1 MSVKIFYDGA
11 VFGEY
16 DKHPDVVGFT
26 TNTSYVAAS
35 IAEGVSYK
43 EFANDALECAND
55 FLSGCRI

>member
-35 IAEGVSYK
+35 IAQTMLWNVRMVDR
-43 EFANDALECAND
+43 FPFRLLDLV
-55 FLSGCRI
+55 